1 MKKNDVDK
9 FPVSRTKVVKGTRH
23 LAREKVLQ
31 VLAATF
37 EGEISLDDVFP
48 HVFFRQ
54 FTFDPDQSSDNDGRI
69 LRQDEVFELEADIP
83 IEWANDDLDYATR
96 VLQKA
101 AEMQERS
108 RVLID
113 KHSKNW
119 DVERIAMLDRM
130 LLNLAIAEL
139 VACAEVPVK
148 VTINEVIELAKRYST
163 EKSGVFINGILDAV
177 IHDLTEEGLIIKSG
191 RGLL

>member
-1 MKKNDVDK
+1 VKKQDADK

-23 LAREKVLQ
+23 LAREKILQ
-31 VLAATF
+31 VLAATA
-37 EGEISLDDVFP
+37 EGEVSLDDVFP

-54 FTFDPDQSSDNDGRI
+54 FTFDTDQPSDKEGRI

-83 IEWANDDLDYATR
+83 IEWSPEDLEYATR
-96 VLQKA
+96 VLQKT

-119 DVERIAMLDRM
+119 DLERIAMLDRVLM
-130 LLNLAIAEL
+130 NLAIAEL
-139 VACAEVPVK
+139 VACADIPIK

-163 EKSGVFINGILDAV
+163 DKSGVFINGILDAV
-177 IHDLTEEGLIIKSG
+177 IHELTEEGLITKSG

>member
-1 MKKNDVDK
+1 MKKQDADK

-23 LAREKVLQ
+23 LAREKILQ
-31 VLAATF
+31 VLAATA
-37 EGEISLDDVFP
+37 EGEVSLDDVFP

-54 FTFDPDQSSDNDGRI
+54 FTFDTDEPSDKDGRI

-83 IEWANDDLDYATR
+83 IEWAAEDLEYATR
-96 VLQKA
+96 VLQKT

-108 RVLID
+108 RLLID

-119 DVERIAMLDRM
+119 DLERIAMLDRILM
-130 LLNLAIAEL
+130 NLAIAEL
-139 VACAEVPVK
+139 VACADIPIK

-163 EKSGVFINGILDAV
+163 DKSGVFINGILDAV
-177 IHDLTEEGLIIKSG
+177 IHELTDEGLITKSG

>member
-1 MKKNDVDK
+1 MKKQDADK

-23 LAREKVLQ
+23 LAREKILQ
-31 VLAATF
+31 VLAATA
-37 EGEISLDDVFP
+37 EGEVSLDDVFP

-54 FTFDPDQSSDNDGRI
+54 FTFDTDQPSDKEGRI

-83 IEWANDDLDYATR
+83 IEWSPEDLEYATR
-96 VLQKA
+96 VLQKT

-119 DVERIAMLDRM
+119 DLERIAMLDRVLM
-130 LLNLAIAEL
+130 NLAIAEL
-139 VACAEVPVK
+139 VACADIPIK

-163 EKSGVFINGILDAV
+163 DKSGVFINGILDAV
-177 IHDLTEEGLIIKSG
+177 IHELTEEGLITKSG